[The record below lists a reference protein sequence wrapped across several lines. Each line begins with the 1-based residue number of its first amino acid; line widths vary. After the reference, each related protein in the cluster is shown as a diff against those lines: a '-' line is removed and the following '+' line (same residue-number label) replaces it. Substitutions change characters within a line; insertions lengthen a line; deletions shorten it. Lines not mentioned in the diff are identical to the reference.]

1 MNYLIKG
8 ILENYAGEE
17 AISCLSSLCEAT
29 IGFLEPDDV
38 FISNLDDQ
46 EIEEEFIWAVQQ
58 KFESDYQLVDY
69 LVETEKAESDYIEG
83 FYETYLKYDYY
94 TKSFRFDE
102 CVLQEML
109 GEDLVEDYEEL
120 LDKFINEINRE
131 TTLKVLNISGN
142 HTA

>member
-17 AISCLSSLCEAT
+17 AVSCLSSLCEAAT
-29 IGFLEPDDV
+29 DFLEPEDV
-38 FISNLDDQ
+38 YISNFDDQ
-46 EIEEEFIWAVQQ
+46 EIEEEFIRAVQQ

-69 LVETEKAESDYIEG
+69 LVETEKAEIDYVEG
-83 FYETYLKYDYY
+83 FYEIYLEYDYC
-94 TKSFRFDE
+94 TKSFRFNE

-120 LDKFINEINRE
+120 LDKFINKINHE
-131 TTLKVLNISGN
+131 TTLKVLRSGN